1 MGFTIQTYN
10 LLGLQNIQN
19 LYVSI
24 RGSYNIQ
31 KCYNQITGI
40 GYTGPNFYT
49 ISYTYYFQASPTLPI
64 ISQENG
70 FLKIETLPNPV
81 DLYKSIYD
89 RVKLILDPKYGTGE
103 QTLVFTDDIL
113 DNNLLITTDPTPTT
127 DPIPTTDPAL
137 QL

>member
-49 ISYTYYFQASPTLPI
+49 VSYIYYFQASPTLPI
-64 ISQENG
+64 ITQQNA
-70 FLKIETLPNPV
+70 FLKIETLPTPA
-81 DLYKSIYD
+81 DLYTSIYEQ
-89 RVKLILDPKYGTGE
+89 VKLILDPNFNTPQ
-103 QTLVFTDDIL
+103 QTLVFTDDIFE
-113 DNNLLITTDPTPTT
+113 ITQPITDPTTT
-127 DPIPTTDPAL
+127 PKN
-137 QL
+137 